1 MNGGEIAGLITAV
14 VGLLGAGGT
23 GIKFLWDKIE
33 ARFTHIEAELDKCR
47 EREIKAKDMGAVH
60 LTVIE
65 LLWAELTRHDPQSS
79 VLDRVKT
86 LLDRLKL
93 RIEQD

>member
-1 MNGGEIAGLITAV
+1 MNGGEIAGLITAI
-14 VGLLGAGGT
+14 VGVLGALGT
-23 GIKFLWDKIE
+23 GVKFLWDKIE
-33 ARFTHIEAELDKCR
+33 KRFTCIEEELDKCR
-47 EREIKAKDMGAVH
+47 QRELKAKDMGAVH

-79 VLDRVKT
+79 VLDRAKT